1 MIAAT
6 SIRFF
11 RLGLSRTRGDRTD
24 GTSQLAMSRRLALT
38 ILLAACASRQPP
50 GQRPLCR
57 PVDGAWAVS
66 VRVTD
71 AATGRPVTNAIAS
84 TMTSVAETDSLGWVC
99 LRTFAQEA
107 ETLEFSRP
115 GYHGASVTVNGVH
128 GQGVARDLRLER
140 VPRPCCDLRGQ
151 WSITLQLDSRGA
163 RQPQPKAL
171 SVTGAVNLGPRYL
184 ASEPTDDLD
193 SLVHVVRGLHQVD
206 FTPFFGGPVAHD
218 VSTSVFGDG
227 PDLLHEVA
235 GSVPAGD
242 SVAITFIPRMS
253 HGSLSLYGRIR
264 ADTIRGR
271 WSQNMYCCGAEGR
284 FVMTRTGPGD
294 TVPPT
299 SAPKSGYRRTLRRGP
314 TAESVPA
321 GLAPNSNWRPEL
333 GVAPDGRL
341 WLASGG
347 LFVADSFGGPWRRVL
362 GGDADPVDGDEL
374 RIDIQI
380 AFAGANTV
388 IIGLPQRYPM
398 EEAPVLYRTDDGGTT
413 WSAVRLD
420 SLYHVNAIGA
430 IGPSVWVMGRIR
442 ERDTEGFFASVDSGK
457 TWRAMAV
464 PEAMRDV
471 NLLHRVSAS
480 TAYVATSGR
489 EGRPALWRTTDG
501 GGHWLP
507 LQTPSEQHLLRL
519 GESDSRVEQIATIGT
534 SLVVREHGDVFASAV
549 DPIRWRVFPGFEA
562 IASELGG
569 RHVFVLIDSLRPALL
584 DKDLRVEWRSDHR
597 LPLQA
602 GSYIE
607 KPVFHGDIAYVTEG
621 PGSIHQI
628 RNQTLRVLRPAP
640 DGKARQNV
648 EVFITPKP

>member
-1 MIAAT
+1 MT
-6 SIRFF
+6 SAIVI
-11 RLGLSRTRGDRTD
+11 
-24 GTSQLAMSRRLALT
+24 SRRLALT
-38 ILLAACASRQPP
+38 ILLAACASRELPAQQPV
-50 GQRPLCR
+50 CR

-71 AATGRPVTNAIAS
+71 AATRRPVTNAIAS
-84 TMTSVAETDSLGWVC
+84 TMMSVAETDSLGWTC
-99 LRTFAQEA
+99 LRTFAQQA
-107 ETLEFSRP
+107 ETLEFRRP
-115 GYHGASVTVNGVH
+115 GYREASLTVSGVP
-128 GQGVARDLRLER
+128 GQVVARDLRLER

-171 SVTGAVNLGPRYL
+171 SVT
-184 ASEPTDDLD
+184 
-193 SLVHVVRGLHQVD
+193 
-206 FTPFFGGPVAHD
+206 
-218 VSTSVFGDG
+218 
-227 PDLLHEVA
+227 VA

-294 TVPPT
+294 TMPPT

-362 GGDADPVDGDEL
+362 GGDADPVEGDEL

-398 EEAPVLYRTDDGGTT
+398 EEAPVLYRTDDGGAT

-442 ERDTEGFFASVDSGK
+442 ERDTEGFFVSVDSGK

-464 PEAMRDV
+464 PEAMQDV

-501 GGHWLP
+501 GSHWLP

-534 SLVVREHGDVFASAV
+534 SLVVREHGDVFASA
-549 DPIRWRVFPGFEA
+549 
-562 IASELGG
+562 
-569 RHVFVLIDSLRPALL
+569 
-584 DKDLRVEWRSDHR
+584 
-597 LPLQA
+597 
-602 GSYIE
+602 
-607 KPVFHGDIAYVTEG
+607 
-621 PGSIHQI
+621 
-628 RNQTLRVLRPAP
+628 
-640 DGKARQNV
+640 
-648 EVFITPKP
+648 

>member
-1 MIAAT
+1 
-6 SIRFF
+6 
-11 RLGLSRTRGDRTD
+11 
-24 GTSQLAMSRRLALT
+24 MSRRLALT
-38 ILLAACASRQPP
+38 ILLAACASREFPAQQPV
-50 GQRPLCR
+50 CR

-71 AATGRPVTNAIAS
+71 AATRRPVTNAIAS
-84 TMTSVAETDSLGWVC
+84 TMMSVAETDSLGWIC

-107 ETLEFSRP
+107 ETLEFRRP
-115 GYHGASVTVNGVH
+115 GYREASLTVSGVP
-128 GQGVARDLRLER
+128 GQVVARDLRLER

-151 WSITLQLDSRGA
+151 WNITLQLDSPGA
-163 RQPQPKAL
+163 RQPQPKAR
-171 SVTGAVNLGPRYL
+171 SVTGGVNLGPQYL
-184 ASEPTDDLD
+184 ASEPDDDLD
-193 SLVHVVRGLHQVD
+193 SLVHLVRGLHQVD
-206 FTPFFGGPVAHD
+206 FTPFFGGPVAQD

-235 GSVPAGD
+235 GSVAAGD

-253 HGSLSLYGRIR
+253 HGSLSLYGRFR
-264 ADTIRGR
+264 ADTIRGH

-294 TVPPT
+294 AIAPT
-299 SAPKSGYRRTLRRGP
+299 SAPKSGYRRTLRHGA
-314 TAESVPA
+314 TAVAVPA

-362 GGDADPVDGDEL
+362 GGDADPVEGDEL
-374 RIDIQI
+374 RIGVEI
-380 AFAGANTV
+380 AFAGAKTV
-388 IIGLPQRYPM
+388 IIGLPDRYPM
-398 EEAPVLYRTDDGGTT
+398 EGAPVLYRTDDDGAT
-413 WSAVRLD
+413 WSAIPLDRLH
-420 SLYHVNAIGA
+420 HVNAIGA
-430 IGPSVWVMGRIR
+430 IAPSVWVMGSIR
-442 ERDTEGFFASVDSGK
+442 ERDMEGFFVSADGGK

-464 PEAMRDV
+464 PEAMQDV

-501 GGHWLP
+501 GSHWLP
-507 LQTPSEQHLLRL
+507 VQTPSEQHLLRL
-519 GESDSRVEQIATIGT
+519 GESDSRVEQVATIGAT
-534 SLVVREHGDVFASAV
+534 LVVREHGRVFASAV
-549 DPIRWRVFPGFEA
+549 DPIRWRLLPGFEA
-562 IASELGG
+562 IASERGG

-584 DKDLRVEWRSDHR
+584 DKDLRVEWRSDRR
-597 LPLQA
+597 LPLET

-607 KPVFHGDIAYVTEG
+607 ASVFHGDIGYVTEG

-628 RNQTLRVLRPAP
+628 RNKTLRVLRPVP
-640 DGKARQNV
+640 DGKSRQNV
-648 EVFITPKP
+648 EILVTPKP